1 MFLLLNAL
9 PEFHRFV
16 MLSLCCLVPLNVIVF
31 RCWIQHLSQFIL
43 LLDSFSIDSGGYVDV
58 TCRWVADESLGQST
72 GCISNISRSC
82 AIKKCSNGCIGAF
95 FKNALVSK
103 SRLLLVA
110 LSFPSW
116 FSRSSPRQS
125 LKDRR
130 LSRSDSVP
138 NLTTCHRSSVGQ
150 QSFMS
155 PTHRSHTHHRS
166 SLAKGRSP
174 RHRASGSGR
183 THLHALLA
191 NRHGASFDETG
202 PYLQH
207 HKSSMDGTTEHCS
220 KRDRNKRS
228 DTAKRHVLARQK
240 QVDNVEHQTKFNK
253 SRRLAT
259 HSNEFLIIILPIDPY
274 SYFDFQQFNEFR
286 HIESISQ
293 RSQTT
298 ADRIANTQSWFTW
311 RANGGFAWRRQNTC
325 VESKSQTWHS
335 SRSNIHTIGGR

>member
-1 MFLLLNAL
+1 
-9 PEFHRFV
+9 

-58 TCRWVADESLGQST
+58 TCRWIADESLGQST

-259 HSNEFLIIILPIDPY
+259 HSNEFLIIILPIDVHIHI
-274 SYFDFQQFNEFR
+274 SICSNSTNSDISNLFR
-286 HIESISQ
+286 KGVKQPPTVSRTPSLDS
-293 RSQTT
+293 RGVQTEDLLGVDKT
-298 ADRIANTQSWFTW
+298 LVSSPNRKRGILLA
-311 RANGGFAWRRQNTC
+311 
-325 VESKSQTWHS
+325 QTS
-335 SRSNIHTIGGR
+335 TPSVDAKFR